1 MTGSRGTAVLRR
13 ADKELDGGGEPFG
26 SPEIDRI
33 IWLTNPT
40 AISVIRRRFKGSL
53 TQMVEL
59 DWIGDR
65 PMVKPIEMMVKQ
77 VEPTVKPIE
86 PTDLIRF
93 LKQCFHAI

>member
-1 MTGSRGTAVLRR
+1 MLRR

-26 SPEIDRI
+26 SPEIGRI

-40 AISVIRRRFKGSL
+40 AILVIRRRFKGSL

-93 LKQCFHAI
+93 LKQCFYAI

>member
-53 TQMVEL
+53 SQMIEL

-65 PMVKPIEMMVKQ
+65 PTVKPIELTAKP
-77 VEPTVKPIE
+77 VEPTVKPIK